1 MRPTVV
7 VTGGSGLLALNWAVV
22 RRSTERVVL
31 CLHRRSVTLAGV
43 QARFVRTDSVD
54 SVDELLR
61 DTRADIVIH
70 TAGMTNV
77 DACEARPDD
86 AYAANVVL
94 AETVAEAARRHGCV
108 LVHISTDHLFGGA
121 SGIITET
128 TEPTPTNVYGRT
140 KAEAEQRVLNAHPEA
155 IVVRTNFYG
164 WGPPHR
170 PSFSDTI
177 LQSLRGGRTISLF
190 DDVRYTPILV
200 DALIVAVHDLIAAGG
215 SGVFNVSGDD
225 SLTKHDFGQR
235 VARRFSLDAT
245 LIDRGSL
252 ADQPQLA
259 PRPRNMSLS
268 NRKLAAVL
276 GRDVGGVNAHLD
288 VLFGLESEGR
298 PHELRHV

>member
-31 CLHRRSVTLAGV
+31 CLHRRSVSLSGV
-43 QARFVRTDSVD
+43 ETRFVRTDSVGA
-54 SVDELLR
+54 VDELLR
-61 DTRADIVIH
+61 DTGADVVIH

-94 AETVAEAARRHGCV
+94 AQTIAQGARRHGCA
-108 LVHISTDHLFGGA
+108 LVHISTDHLFGGVD
-121 SGIITET
+121 GIITEA

-140 KAEAEQRVLNAHPEA
+140 KAQAEQRVLNANPEA

-177 LQSLRGGRTISLF
+177 LESLRGGRTISLF

-200 DALIVAVHDLIAAGG
+200 DTLIAAVHDLVAAGT
-215 SGVFNVSGDD
+215 SGVFHVSGDD
-225 SLTKHDFGQR
+225 SLTKHEFGQR
-235 VARRFSLDAT
+235 VARRFSLDAA
-245 LIDRGSL
+245 LIDRGSI
-252 ADQPQLA
+252 ANRPQLA

-288 VLFGLESEGR
+288 VLFGLEVEGR